1 MATYSQE
8 MLGFLPE
15 DVDVVPARVGAA
27 HAADTDLEPS
37 EFSDGFGEDAMAEMS
52 GAPLPAPRKGAR
64 GAGGGAGPRARG
76 GGGAGGAAARR
87 AAKKAPA
94 AEAPAEPAPPVEAP
108 ASEPEPAAEPAP
120 PAKKRSRAPAP
131 RRPAPAADAPAADAP
146 VPAPAA
152 AHLQTLVQVL
162 DHMQKQQGGSRAEV
176 DRSVTQLTALL
187 AQATVFAQTI
197 APWMSRLLGAPHP

>member
-52 GAPLPAPRKGAR
+52 GAPLPAPRK
-64 GAGGGAGPRARG
+64 RAR
-76 GGGAGGAAARR
+76 AADDGTRPKRARR
-87 AAKKAPA
+87 PAAKKAPA